1 MSSFNLLQIVPSL
14 ESGGVERGAIDLA
27 NFLSQKKLSNHI
39 ISNGGRMLKNIDAK
53 FTSHFNLPVNS
64 KNIFMYPFIANRISK
79 YVSKNNINIVHVRSR
94 GPAWISSFLP
104 TNNIKTVSTFH
115 NIYGG
120 DSVIKKFY
128 NKRMAKVNYII
139 SISDYVKQE
148 ISNKYNIHP
157 DRIFVIN
164 RGIDT
169 DFFDDDINENDK
181 KNFLDKYNIANGQKI
196 FLYPGR
202 ITEWKGQYQFISEI
216 EKINMKGRIILF
228 AGDLSN
234 ISHTNLLKKEIKN
247 KNLTDKCK
255 ILGSLNDQD
264 LKIAYSLS
272 DLVLSL
278 PTRPEGFGR
287 TISETISMKKII
299 IAKNIGGVFDQLKGL
314 DNIYKIEERDMDQMS
329 EKIEQ
334 IMQLP
339 KGIKDNIVNKGR
351 DHVRNNFSLHKMVSN
366 YFNFYEKI
374 SI

>member
-1 MSSFNLLQIVPSL
+1 MSSFNLVQIVPSL
-14 ESGGVERGAIDLA
+14 ESGGVERGVIDLA

-39 ISNGGRMLKNIDAK
+39 ISNGGRMLKNIDIN
-53 FTSHFNLPVNS
+53 FTSHYNLPVNS
-64 KNIFMYPFIANRISK
+64 KNFFKYPFIAKRISK
-79 YVSKNNINIVHVRSR
+79 YIRNNNINIVHVRSR

-104 TNNIKTVSTFH
+104 TNKIKTVSTFH

-120 DSVIKKFY
+120 DSFIKKFY
-128 NKRMAKVNYII
+128 NKRMSKVNYII
-139 SISDYVKQE
+139 SISDYVKKE
-148 ISNKYNIHP
+148 ISNKYNINP
-157 DRIFVIN
+157 DKIFVIN

-169 DFFDDDINENDK
+169 NFFDDDINANDK
-181 KNFLDKYNIANGQKI
+181 RKFLDKYSIADDKKI
-196 FLYPGR
+196 FFYPGR
-202 ITEWKGQYQFISEI
+202 ITEWKGQYQFISKI
-216 EKINMKGRIILF
+216 EKINMKGRIIIF
-228 AGDLSN
+228 AGDTSN

-247 KNLTDKCK
+247 KNLIDKCK
-255 ILGSLNDQD
+255 ILGPLNDQD

-272 DLVLSL
+272 DLVFSL

-314 DNIYKIEERDMDQMS
+314 DEIYKIEERDMEKLS

-334 IMQLP
+334 IMQLQDDF
-339 KGIKDNIVNKGR
+339 KENLVNKGR
-351 DHVRNNFSLHKMVSN
+351 EHVINNFSLPNMVSN